1 MRAQVQTLLL
11 LVVANAVPDRRS
23 AGVVR
28 SAKAARTSAGR
39 RADLSWDGGRSNDDD
54 DDDDDDDER
63 DGHRDVALIELKDDF
78 IVPPRRRDLKPT
90 FSARLLNVASGLTT
104 NALQTSYSAM
114 RDAKSF
120 FSSDFESLLLEA
132 TRPTE
137 DAPDPTA
144 VERVVATVGT
154 FVRNLDLRDATN
166 PYRVTLRKLW
176 AKLAEKDARTTLK
189 ALFLLHTLLASVEPE
204 DGAILRAMIQK
215 MAKETC
221 KRTRCKYFDP
231 AAILD
236 CGQGGGGGGG
246 SGTGSFI
253 FDSGDAEDGGGPDF
267 DDDFDDGP
275 LGGMHQQRQR
285 ATWGFLQPYQRYVL
299 RRAAYF
305 TSSFEEMALLCDGS
319 PLSADEI
326 VGQLLK
332 AKKLLGQLLA
342 CGVDADGESE
352 AALCCLDLLV
362 RDAAVLFRFYDERLD
377 WCLRRRAKLFADWD
391 DQEADLALEAFV
403 QHRTQVLPLLQRF
416 LRTSGQVL
424 QLYGYA
430 PPAVADL
437 GIGGG
442 GGASGD
448 DDDEDAE
455 EDDEEGEDEGDGYD
469 DDDGY
474 EYDEEA

>member
-1 MRAQVQTLLL
+1 
-11 LVVANAVPDRRS
+11 
-23 AGVVR
+23 
-28 SAKAARTSAGR
+28 
-39 RADLSWDGGRSNDDD
+39 
-54 DDDDDDDER
+54 
-63 DGHRDVALIELKDDF
+63 
-78 IVPPRRRDLKPT
+78 
-90 FSARLLNVASGLTT
+90 
-104 NALQTSYSAM
+104 M

-204 DGAILRAMIQK
+204 DGAPPRD
-215 MAKETC
+215 
-221 KRTRCKYFDP
+221 DP
-231 AAILD
+231 
-236 CGQGGGGGGG
+236 
-246 SGTGSFI
+246 
-253 FDSGDAEDGGGPDF
+253 EDGEGNLQAHALQVLRPGGHSRLRSGRRRRRRRRRRR
-267 DDDFDDGP
+267 DGQ
-275 LGGMHQQRQR
+275 LYFRQR
-285 ATWGFLQPYQRYVL
+285 ERGRRRPGFRRRLR
-299 RRAAYF
+299 RRAAGAC
-305 TSSFEEMALLCDGS
+305 TSSASDLGLPAAVPALRAAAGRVLHVVLRGDGLLCDGS
-319 PLSADEI
+319 PSARTRS
-326 VGQLLK
+326 GSSSRPRSCWG
-332 AKKLLGQLLA
+332 ALA
-342 CGVDADGESE
+342 YGMDADGESE

-377 WCLRRRAKLFADWD
+377 WCLRRRAKLFADWTTRGRPRPRGLR
-391 DQEADLALEAFV
+391 AAPHFGP
-403 QHRTQVLPLLQRF
+403 PLLQRF
-416 LRTSGQVL
+416 LRTSSQVL

-430 PPAVADL
+430 PPAMLTSGLAA
-437 GIGGG
+437 
-442 GGASGD
+442 GASGD